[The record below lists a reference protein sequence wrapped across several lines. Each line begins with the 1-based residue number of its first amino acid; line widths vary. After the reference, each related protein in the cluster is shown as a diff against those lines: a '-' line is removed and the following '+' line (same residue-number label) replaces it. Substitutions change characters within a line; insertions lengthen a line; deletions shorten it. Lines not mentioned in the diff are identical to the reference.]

1 MTLHDKTVA
10 VLGGTRISCEIVRAA
25 KRLGLKTAV
34 IDYNPPELS
43 PAKGIA
49 DCAVNLSVADTDA
62 VADWLIRHDVNG
74 VITGYADSLL
84 VWYAQ
89 ICEKAGLPCYGNEEQ
104 FRIFTDKRRWK
115 SLCGEHGVPSSSR
128 YPVEDALKD
137 PLSLRFPVMVK
148 PADGSGSRG
157 VSVVRRSSGIASA
170 VEVAR
175 SYSRAGEVLVEEYLE
190 GPELTMMW
198 IVIDGRAELF
208 MAGDRLMTG
217 GDRGALPLPYG
228 YAFPSRYL
236 PACLGDFVPKAKEM
250 LRSTGVRNGMMF
262 MQCIVRDGI
271 PHVYD
276 IGYRLTGTLEHHLTE
291 VVAGYSPMDMLLRYA
306 VTGSMTDDPDIFEKI
321 AKGLISSCFN
331 ASCLMEPGTIG
342 HFEGIGEVLSMDG
355 IAACVKA
362 HVEGETLPESARGQL
377 AQIALRVLG
386 GSSGYEEA
394 VEQIGKVQSAIRII
408 DPHGADLML
417 RP

>member
-1 MTLHDKTVA
+1 MTLRGKTLA
-10 VLGGTRISCEIVRAA
+10 VLGGTRISCEIVHAA
-25 KRLGLKTAV
+25 KGLGLETVV

-43 PAKGIA
+43 PAKCIA
-49 DCAVNLSVADTDA
+49 DCAVDLSVADTDA
-62 VADWLIRHDVNG
+62 VADWLTCHGVDG

-84 VWYAQ
+84 IWYAQ
-89 ICEKAGLPCYGNEEQ
+89 ICEKAGLPCYGKEEQ

-115 SLCGEHGVPSSSR
+115 SLCREHGVPSSSR

-137 PLSLRFPVMVK
+137 PMSLRFPVMVK
-148 PADGSGSRG
+148 PADGSGSKG
-157 VSVVRRSSGIASA
+157 VSVVRLPSGIASA

-217 GDRGALPLPYG
+217 GDRGTLPLPYG

-236 PACLGDFVPKAKEM
+236 PACLGDFAPKAKEM
-250 LRSTGVRNGMMF
+250 LQSAGVRNGMMF

-291 VVAGYSPMDMLLRYA
+291 AVAGYSPMDMLLRYA
-306 VTGSMTDDPDIFEKI
+306 VTGSMTDDIDIFEKV
-321 AKGLISSCFN
+321 AKGLVSPCFN
-331 ASCLMEPGTIG
+331 ASCLMQPGTID
-342 HFEGIGEVLSMDG
+342 HFEGMDEVLSMDG
-355 IAACVKA
+355 VDACVKA

-386 GSSGYEEA
+386 ESSSYEAA
-394 VEQIGKVQSAIRII
+394 VEQIGRIQSAIRIV
-408 DPHGADLML
+408 DPYGADLMMK
-417 RP
+417 P